1 VNLYPRIALV
11 IIVLTLGGCIEDQA
25 KTAGMCRSE
34 ALTREF
40 GAPAYKDT
48 AAETVKCMSL
58 NGYTKR
64 VSRYCPHLTVG
75 DMKTICYQ
83 PDSWLGWIGFQIEMA
98 LKPNEGYYQH

>member
-1 VNLYPRIALV
+1 MRGALVMIALM
-11 IIVLTLGGCIEDQA
+11 LGGCIEDQA

-34 ALTREF
+34 ALTRDF
-40 GAPAYKDT
+40 NTPANKDT

-64 VSRYCPHLTVG
+64 ASRYCQHLTVG

-98 LKPNEGYYQH
+98 FKPNEGNYQR